1 MINRKTIR
9 IWIVVLYPYL
19 SQYKLGETGLDIGT
33 LLIALLTFKEL
44 DRLNRVEIKW
54 FLFSL
59 YCIVST
65 IISVSLGW
73 MTEVSGITSAVRLGK
88 MILAF
93 LYVSLPK
100 DDVDEY
106 QLKRIYYKVGD
117 FATFV
122 IFAQLMLYYVAHLTI
137 RFDNGIR
144 IISPVTNR
152 PTSIFGEPSQY
163 TNFMLVLLAMTFFKD
178 SNDIYHKDRKI
189 LYSVGILLS
198 TSGQGYFI
206 LAGMWLVYVMYS
218 GLLQHHFVKS
228 LLTVLAVVVAVTIAS
243 RIPIIQESYAR
254 IYSSTSETGY
264 STAVTGRLA
273 GFEYVNN
280 LTKGQFLV
288 GTGFGNRVSGI
299 ALSGGV
305 IYYNGISS
313 IVYGSGIIGL
323 LLYVFIC
330 MDYMRKTSIAYTIAI
345 LAMWGLMFSAN
356 LFYAPYIILYFFVIK
371 TSIATMKKETYERE
385 ESDIR

>member
-1 MINRKTIR
+1 
-9 IWIVVLYPYL
+9 
-19 SQYKLGETGLDIGT
+19 
-33 LLIALLTFKEL
+33 
-44 DRLNRVEIKW
+44 
-54 FLFSL
+54 
-59 YCIVST
+59 
-65 IISVSLGW
+65 
-73 MTEVSGITSAVRLGK
+73 

-93 LYVSLPK
+93 LYVSLPT

-163 TNFMLVLLAMTFFKD
+163 TNFMLVLLAMTFFQD